1 VGRVAVHQRRYLH
14 LKAFSLR
21 YYEQAGVISV
31 PWYIWTI
38 SALGLF
44 IAEIFTPGFLLAC
57 FGVASLVTGLFSFLG
72 VGLQGQIVTF
82 SISTLVV
89 FFGLRR
95 VFLKYFDTSIRT
107 NVDALIGKTG
117 RVTERIDP
125 ETNRGRVTIG
135 GEDWKG
141 ASTGES
147 PIEVGEEVS
156 VIRVEG
162 TKVFVKPLAK

>member
-1 VGRVAVHQRRYLH
+1 M
-14 LKAFSLR
+14 
-21 YYEQAGVISV
+21 
-31 PWYIWTI
+31 PWYIWII

-57 FGVASLVTGLFSFLG
+57 FGVASLVTGLISFLD

-82 SISTLVV
+82 SISSLVV
-89 FFGLRR
+89 FFGIRP
-95 VFLKYFDTSIRT
+95 FLIKHFDASIRT
-107 NVDALIGKTG
+107 NIDALIGKKG

-125 ETNRGRVTIG
+125 GTSSGRVTIG

-141 ASTGES
+141 ASIGES
-147 PIEVGEEVS
+147 AIEVGEEVS

-162 TKVFVKPLAK
+162 TKVFVKPIAK